1 VELAFMKSSLEIL
14 QSIELFQGLTTEDLQ
29 KILKIGQEESFSAG
43 EVIFREGDLAEKFYV
58 ILQGKVEVWK
68 NYGLPSQDILAIR
81 GAGDTFGEMALIDEL
96 PRSATLK
103 TLEPTL
109 CLVQK
114 KEDFQKLL
122 KENSTITLT
131 LMKSVSAMV
140 RQSNEAFISG
150 LRQKNLKLEKAYQDL
165 QVAQQE
171 LIKSERLSTLG
182 KFASMVL
189 HDLRNPISIL
199 KGYAEMIVLTP
210 GVDEKISKYS
220 EKIVAEAGRLSRMAG
235 ELLDFS
241 RGDIR
246 LNLLPVQLDT
256 FFLTLEENIAP
267 AYEAKELLIKIDNHV
282 QEAIM
287 MDLDR
292 LLRVFINLADNA
304 RKAMEK
310 GGTLT
315 ISARPE
321 GKTVVFFI
329 EDTGKGMSPEV
340 LEKIFDPFFSQSTQ
354 GGTGLGMLVVS
365 NVISAHQGVLRVESQ
380 EGLGT
385 KVIIQMPK
393 TQEMV

>member
-1 VELAFMKSSLEIL
+1 
-14 QSIELFQGLTTEDLQ
+14 
-29 KILKIGQEESFSAG
+29 
-43 EVIFREGDLAEKFYV
+43 
-58 ILQGKVEVWK
+58 
-68 NYGLPSQDILAIR
+68 
-81 GAGDTFGEMALIDEL
+81 
-96 PRSATLK
+96 
-103 TLEPTL
+103 
-109 CLVQK
+109 
-114 KEDFQKLL
+114 
-122 KENSTITLT
+122 
-131 LMKSVSAMV
+131 
-140 RQSNEAFISG
+140 
-150 LRQKNLKLEKAYQDL
+150 
-165 QVAQQE
+165 
-171 LIKSERLSTLG
+171 LG

-256 FFLTLEENIAP
+256 FFLTLQENIAP

-340 LEKIFDPFFSQSTQ
+340 LEKILTPSFPNQPR
-354 GGTGLGMLVVS
+354 
-365 NVISAHQGVLRVESQ
+365 GVLVW
-380 EGLGT
+380 GCWW
-385 KVIIQMPK
+385 
-393 TQEMV
+393 